1 MIQRSAYQSFWSECF
16 PLYPHLCFASSPVV
30 PSSSGGGDSGGG
42 AGNTGG
48 GGAAP
53 APGSAPAS
61 GAPGSNTSGTP
72 GTSTPS
78 GDSGAGGA
86 DANIRQLRENYNKY
100 TAYGKP
106 EQIAKF
112 KATYESAF
120 NVVKE
125 LGTQLGFS
133 EDKLLEAFER
143 NPFGTRDFLLQKQA
157 EMEADGGGTDEP
169 DEIAQRIQDAVDR
182 QFKPYRERENQR
194 LTTEAQSRVDRVTS
208 DSINA
213 YFTGLKV
220 DPSKVDPVEREF
232 MRVVAMEALKY
243 NEKGLEDVK
252 LRGKNAPVQEA
263 FKVGMDNIER
273 YFIARMKRERAA
285 TGIGGNTGGSGAP
298 ARTGAPPA
306 RADGKKPTLDDFIDD
321 PGLVGPKYK

>member
-1 MIQRSAYQSFWSECF
+1 MIRRSVYQSFWSERF
-16 PLYPHLCFASSPVV
+16 PLYPHLCFAGSPVV

-42 AGNTGG
+42 AGSGG

-72 GTSTPS
+72 GTPAPG
-78 GDSGAGGA
+78 GDPGAGAGGG
-86 DANIRQLRENYNKY
+86 DANIRQLRENYQKY

-112 KATYESAF
+112 KATYESAY

-125 LGTQLGFS
+125 LGTGLGYS

-157 EMEADGGGTDEP
+157 EQEAAGGGQEEP
-169 DEIAQRIQDAVDR
+169 DEIAERIQAAVDR
-182 QFKPYRERENQR
+182 QFQPYRERENQR

-213 YFTGLKV
+213 HFKALGV
-220 DPSKVDPVEREF
+220 DPSKIDPAEREF

-252 LRGKNAPVQEA
+252 LRGKNAAVQEA
-263 FKVGMDNIER
+263 FKVGMDHIER
-273 YFIARMKRERAA
+273 YVAARMKRERAA
-285 TGIGGNTGGSGAP
+285 SSIGNNTGG
-298 ARTGAPPA
+298 TGAPGRGAPPP
-306 RADGKKPTLDDFIDD
+306 RADGKKPTLDDYIND
-321 PGLVGPKYK
+321 PGLVGDKYK